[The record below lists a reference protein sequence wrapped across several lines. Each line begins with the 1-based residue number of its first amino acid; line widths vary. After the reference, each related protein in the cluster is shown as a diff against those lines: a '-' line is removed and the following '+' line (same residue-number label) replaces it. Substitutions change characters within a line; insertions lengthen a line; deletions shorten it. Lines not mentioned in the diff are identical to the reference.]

1 MLVARA
7 SPVAAD
13 GKIYLTAK
21 DGTFTVVQ
29 AGPELK
35 ILAKNKLPDQFTACP
50 AISNGRIYL
59 RGYESLYAI
68 GVVGK

>member
-1 MLVARA
+1 MERSDTACRRQPEGQRRRA
-7 SPVAAD
+7 LA
-13 GKIYLTAK
+13 
-21 DGTFTVVQ
+21 TV
-29 AGPELK
+29 
-35 ILAKNKLPDQFTACP
+35 PDQFTACP